1 MYAGNIATWQ
11 KKEGDAVAAG
21 DEIAD
26 IETDKATMGW
36 EAQDEGFIAKILA
49 GDGSKDIAVGD
60 PVMVFVEEQVYT
72 QFDTWPWTTCSRL
85 LLLMGPS

>member
-1 MYAGNIATWQ
+1 MAVDNQLVPTKPSACHPACYLAGNIANWK

-60 PVMVFVEEQVYT
+60 PVMVFVEEQV
-72 QFDTWPWTTCSRL
+72 
-85 LLLMGPS
+85 

>member
-1 MYAGNIATWQ
+1 M
-11 KKEGDAVAAG
+11 AAG

-60 PVMVFVEEQVYT
+60 PVMIFVEEQVI
-72 QFDTWPWTTCSRL
+72 
-85 LLLMGPS
+85 